1 MNYPV
6 MGLDIGTTKI
16 GVLIGEMDDNQKLKI
31 LGVGTSPSEG
41 LRKGVVV
48 NIDKT
53 VRSIRSAIEEA
64 QLMAGVDVDDVYVGI
79 AGDHIRSLNSRG
91 VIAVYRTDNE
101 ITKQDVARVIEA
113 ARAVAIPM
121 DREMLHVIPQEF
133 IVDDQ
138 AGIKDPVGMS
148 AVRLE
153 ADVHIITGAVTSAQN
168 IYKSVE
174 KAGLRVA
181 DIVLEPLA
189 SSYSTLEDDEK
200 ELGVVLIDMGG
211 GTTDVAVFI
220 DDSIRHTASIG
231 LGGKNV
237 TSDVAIGIRT
247 PLERAEEIKR
257 AHGTCIR
264 TGLEKNEYIVVPGVG
279 GREQREV
286 SRAVLASI
294 IEPRMREI
302 FSLVLNELR
311 KTKLIDML
319 GAGVVLTGGGSLM
332 QGAVELGEEVFKMP
346 VKLGVPKSFGGLVD
360 CASTPVHATGVGLLQ
375 YGCMQGIQKG
385 LEKPFRDSSPD
396 RFREIIKRMT
406 NWVKQYV

>member
-1 MNYPV
+1 MNNPV

-16 GVLIGEMDDNQKLKI
+16 GVLIGETDENGKLKI

-53 VRSIRSAIEEA
+53 VRSIRSAIEDA
-64 QLMAGVDVDDVYVGI
+64 QLMAGVDVEDVYVGI

-101 ITKQDVARVIEA
+101 ITQQDVARVIEA

-153 ADVHIITGAVTSAQN
+153 ADVHIVTGAVTSAQN

-174 KAGLRVA
+174 KAGLKVA

-189 SSYSTLEDDEK
+189 SAYSTLEDDEK
-200 ELGVVLIDMGG
+200 ELGVVLVDMGG
-211 GTTDVAVFI
+211 GTTDMAVFI

-257 AHGTCIR
+257 SHGTCLR
-264 TGLEKNEYIVVPGVG
+264 TGLEKSEYIVVPGVG

-302 FSLVLNELR
+302 FNLVLAELR
-311 KTKLIDML
+311 KTKLVDTL
-319 GAGVVLTGGGSLM
+319 GAGIVLTGGGSLM
-332 QGAVELGEEVFKMP
+332 HGAAELGEEIFNMP
-346 VKLGVPKSFGGLVD
+346 VKLGVPHSFGGLIE
-360 CASTPVHATGVGLLQ
+360 CASTPIHATGVGLLQ
-375 YGCMQGIQKG
+375 YGCMQREQSGS
-385 LEKPFRDSSPD
+385 EKPYKEGTDK
-396 RFREIIKRMT
+396 FREIIRKMS